1 MFRNENKYLEVM
13 CKNIVFY
20 RIVFNCF
27 VVCLLCVVVECY
39 GFLCIL
45 DNIYRYRV

>member
-20 RIVFNCF
+20 RIALF
-27 VVCLLCVVVECY
+27 VSL
-39 GFLCIL
+39 
-45 DNIYRYRV
+45 RVYYVSL